1 MTRRRLGALAAAS
14 VLTLMAVACGGSDE
28 PSARTEHRT
37 HRTHPTHATVPPTTA
52 APVEPPPTEP
62 PATEPAPLAAPTPAP
77 VPAGSLAPYGEVV
90 AGNPDRPEMALTFD
104 CGSVAGPTPAILQ
117 ILSNRGIRSTF
128 FLTGR
133 WMEQNPGLTQQ
144 IAGAHEL
151 AHHTYSHGDLA
162 GMSDA
167 QILDEM
173 NRTEAIFEQVA
184 GRGTKPMWRAPFGSR
199 NQHILQLVAGAGWP
213 THVFW
218 TVDGLDWQDIPAE
231 EVRSRILNGAHNG
244 AIALQ
249 HCGSPQTAEVLDQL
263 ITDLQGRGLTL
274 TTVSNLLR

>member
-1 MTRRRLGALAAAS
+1 MNRRSLAALGSAFVLALGAA
-14 VLTLMAVACGGSDE
+14 ACGGSDG
-28 PSARTEHRT
+28 STARANHST
-37 HRTHPTHATVPPTTA
+37 HRTHPTHATVLPTTA
-52 APVEPPPTEP
+52 APVEPPATEP
-62 PATEPAPLAAPTPAP
+62 PAPAPAASAPAPSPP
-77 VPAGSLAPYGEVV
+77 VPAGPLAPYGEVV

-104 CGSVAGPTPAILQ
+104 CGSVAGPTPAILE

-133 WMEQNPGLTQQ
+133 WMEQNPGLTLQ
-144 IAGAHEL
+144 IAAAHEL

-162 GMSDA
+162 EMSDA

-173 NRTEAIFEQVA
+173 NRTETIFQQVA
-184 GRGTKPMWRAPFGSR
+184 GRGSKPMWRAPFGSR

-218 TVDGLDWQDIPAE
+218 TVDGLDWMDIPAA
-231 EVRSRILNGAHNG
+231 EVRSRILNGARNG

-263 ITDLQGRGLTL
+263 IADLQGRGLTL